1 MSAKLLNCVLT
12 ETSIHLPTNKKR
24 PMKSI
29 YRLILSIILAAATIA
44 LLHQMSSS
52 DGAAHPSFEPVI
64 FAIVFLAIA
73 LASFISPLIQAGASS
88 GKSSTSSTK
97 KSAKKAAKS
106 GNREQG
112 TVKWFNVSKGYGFV
126 TRENGEEIFVH
137 FRSIL
142 GEGRRV
148 LREGDSIEFSVTQG
162 DKGPQAEDVEP
173 L

>member
-1 MSAKLLNCVLT
+1 
-12 ETSIHLPTNKKR
+12 
-24 PMKSI
+24 MKSI
-29 YRLILSIILAAATIA
+29 YRLILSIILTAAVIVILQLA
-44 LLHQMSSS
+44 SSP
-52 DGAAHPSFEPVI
+52 DGAAHPTFKPVI
-64 FAIVFLAIA
+64 FVIIFLAIA
-73 LASFISPLIQAGASS
+73 LASFLSPLIQTGTASK
-88 GKSSTSSTK
+88 KSSTP
-97 KSAKKAAKS
+97 APKKASKKPSKS
-106 GNREQG
+106 SNREQG

-162 DKGPQAEDVEP
+162 EKGPQAEDVEP

>member
-1 MSAKLLNCVLT
+1 
-12 ETSIHLPTNKKR
+12 
-24 PMKSI
+24 MKSI
-29 YRLILSIILAAATIA
+29 YRLILSIILTAAVIA
-44 LLHQMSSS
+44 ILQQVSSP
-52 DGAAHPSFEPVI
+52 DGAAHPTFNPVV

-73 LASFISPLIQAGASS
+73 LASFISPLIQTGTASK
-88 GKSSTSSTK
+88 KSSTP
-97 KSAKKAAKS
+97 APKKASKKTSKS

>member
-1 MSAKLLNCVLT
+1 MSAKLLSWPLT
-12 ETSIHLPTNKKR
+12 ETSIHLSINKKR

-29 YRLILSIILAAATIA
+29 YRLILSIILTAAAIII
-44 LLHQMSSS
+44 LQQMSSS
-52 DGAAHPSFEPVI
+52 DGAAHPSFDPVI
-64 FAIVFLAIA
+64 FVIIFLAIA

-88 GKSSTSSTK
+88 GKSSKPSSK
-97 KSAKKAAKS
+97 KSPKKASRS

-173 L
+173 I

>member
-1 MSAKLLNCVLT
+1 
-12 ETSIHLPTNKKR
+12 
-24 PMKSI
+24 MKSI
-29 YRLILSIILAAATIA
+29 YRLILSIILTAAAITA
-44 LLHQMSSS
+44 LQQMSSS
-52 DGAAHPSFEPVI
+52 DGAAHPTFDPAI
-64 FAIVFLAIA
+64 LAIVFLAIA
-73 LASFISPLIQAGASS
+73 LASFISPLIQTTTASS
-88 GKSSTSSTK
+88 KASSPAPKKASRKSS
-97 KSAKKAAKS
+97 KS

-173 L
+173 LT

>member
-1 MSAKLLNCVLT
+1 
-12 ETSIHLPTNKKR
+12 
-24 PMKSI
+24 MKSI
-29 YRLILSIILAAATIA
+29 YRLILSIVLSAAAITI
-44 LLHQMSSS
+44 LREMSSS
-52 DGAAHPSFEPVI
+52 DGAAHPTFVDLYI
-64 FAIVFLAIA
+64 FAIVFLAVA
-73 LASFISPLIQAGASS
+73 LASFISPLIQAGTASNKASS
-88 GKSSTSSTK
+88 PAPKKASRKSS
-97 KSAKKAAKS
+97 KS

-126 TRENGEEIFVH
+126 TRDNGEEIFVH

-173 L
+173 LK